1 MRSICSEEENL
12 TKVFGLPSVGRLG
25 MAFPLKIRE
34 LSHES
39 FVAFLVAFD
48 GRRRAHIP
56 FIKISYVLMGL
67 FSGKDLDE
75 WEEQH
80 ALRSRPRKRRKH
92 AELQKKKTYI
102 TISNFTSRGRML
114 ARAACTAQ

>member
-1 MRSICSEEENL
+1 
-12 TKVFGLPSVGRLG
+12 
-25 MAFPLKIRE
+25 MAL
-34 LSHES
+34 
-39 FVAFLVAFD
+39 
-48 GRRRAHIP
+48 
-56 FIKISYVLMGL
+56 IKISYVLMGL

>member
-56 FIKISYVLMGL
+56 FIKISYVLLGL
-67 FSGKDLDE
+67 FSGKDPDLKFSIWTKCDRI
-75 WEEQH
+75 H
-80 ALRSRPRKRRKH
+80 VGSV
-92 AELQKKKTYI
+92 QKGCRTCGGSMK
-102 TISNFTSRGRML
+102 SP
-114 ARAACTAQ
+114 